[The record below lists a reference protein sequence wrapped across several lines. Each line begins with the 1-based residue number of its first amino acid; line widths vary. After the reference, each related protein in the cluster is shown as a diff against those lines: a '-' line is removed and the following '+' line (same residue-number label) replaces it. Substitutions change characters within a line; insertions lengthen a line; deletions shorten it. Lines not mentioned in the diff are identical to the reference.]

1 MLGCSFAAIGLFT
14 SALTDNT
21 IIAFIFGAFLCF
33 FFYTGFDLLAELP
46 IFSKWNEIVGDAI
59 DKATL
64 GLSFQDGRLE
74 IQVGSSV
81 WYQELSYQRSEILT
95 KVNTWLGENLV
106 TEVSIVQH
114 KSSIVR

>member
-1 MLGCSFAAIGLFT
+1 MKRKNSYEIGEAVT
-14 SALTDNT
+14 Y
-21 IIAFIFGAFLCF
+21 FLQENGL
-33 FFYTGFDLLAELP
+33 YSQYQLQQV
-46 IFSKWNEIVGDAI
+46 FSQWNEIVGDAI

-95 KVNTWLGENLV
+95 KVNTWLGEDLV

-114 KSSIVR
+114 KSGIGR